1 ARRPREHALKGFQ
14 PFSAQAVA
22 AGEMKEVA
30 VKAHYKGELAAAQ
43 PHRALGN
50 HVEHRL
56 DISWRATDNVE
67 HLAGRG
73 PVFKSLRQLLRP
85 SLHLVEQPRVLDR
98 DHRLVGEGC
107 SELDLFLGE
116 CPYLGA
122 TDTET
127 PDSLV
132 RSQQGNGEG
141 GPESH
146 PERHRV
152 PFRELLALDR
162 KIMHVNRFAIHHRAS
177 IHPGSRNW
185 PFDKI

>member
-1 ARRPREHALKGFQ
+1 AQRKRHRQNRSVVNNVGEMGAGIDGFNAHIRDLGNGAAQYRTAASCVLARRPREHALKGFQ

-50 HVEHRL
+50 HVDHRL
-56 DISWRATDNVE
+56 DISWSATDTFE

-122 TDTET
+122 TDTE
-127 PDSLV
+127 
-132 RSQQGNGEG
+132 
-141 GPESH
+141 
-146 PERHRV
+146 
-152 PFRELLALDR
+152 
-162 KIMHVNRFAIHHRAS
+162 
-177 IHPGSRNW
+177 
-185 PFDKI
+185 